1 MVVFLLLFFMYLSNV
16 LFLVFSVLLGF
27 LFVVGN
33 VCEYGVSG
41 VEFLGLLFDCVV
53 NLLF

>member
-1 MVVFLLLFFMYLSNV
+1 MCWSNV
-16 LFLVFSVLLGF
+16 LFLVFSVLLGL

-33 VCEYGVSG
+33 VCEYVVLG